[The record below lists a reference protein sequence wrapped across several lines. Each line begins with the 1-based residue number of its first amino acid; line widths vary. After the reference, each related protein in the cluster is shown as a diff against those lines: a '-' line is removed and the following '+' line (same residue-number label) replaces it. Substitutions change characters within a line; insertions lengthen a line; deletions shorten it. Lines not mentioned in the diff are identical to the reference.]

1 MFYLGSINVLNACDF
16 SRSWILK
23 DRIRVFFFFFE
34 RLLIKENS
42 SSCGNSRPPQNVVLG
57 TASRRS
63 RALDFR
69 LRSVPQSVMHLR
81 SCKLCFH

>member
-1 MFYLGSINVLNACDF
+1 MFYLVSINVLNVCDF

-23 DRIRVFFFFFE
+23 DRIRAFFFE
-34 RLLIKENS
+34 RLLIEENS
-42 SSCGNSRPPQNVVLG
+42 SSCVNSRPPQNVVLG

-69 LRSVPQSVMHLR
+69 LRTM
-81 SCKLCFH
+81 

>member
-23 DRIRVFFFFFE
+23 DRIRVFFFFE

-69 LRSVPQSVMHLR
+69 LRSVSQSVSHAEL
-81 SCKLCFH
+81 LCFH

>member
-1 MFYLGSINVLNACDF
+1 MFYLVSINVLNVCDF

-23 DRIRVFFFFFE
+23 DRIRAFFFE

-42 SSCGNSRPPQNVVLG
+42 SSCVVMCPPQIVVLG

-69 LRSVPQSVMHLR
+69 LRRVPQSVSHAEL
-81 SCKLCFH
+81 LCFH

>member
-1 MFYLGSINVLNACDF
+1 MFYLVSINVLNVCDF

-23 DRIRVFFFFFE
+23 DRIRAFFFE

-42 SSCGNSRPPQNVVLG
+42 SSCVVMCPPQIAVLG

-69 LRSVPQSVMHLR
+69 LRSVPQSVSHAEL
-81 SCKLCFH
+81 LCFH

>member
-1 MFYLGSINVLNACDF
+1 MFYLVSINVLNVCDF

-23 DRIRVFFFFFE
+23 DRIRAFFLE

-42 SSCGNSRPPQNVVLG
+42 SSCVVMCPPQIVVLG

-69 LRSVPQSVMHLR
+69 LRSVPQSVSHAEL
-81 SCKLCFH
+81 LCFH

>member
-1 MFYLGSINVLNACDF
+1 MFYLVSINVLNVCDF

-23 DRIRVFFFFFE
+23 DRIRAFFFE

-42 SSCGNSRPPQNVVLG
+42 SSCVVMCPPQNVVLG

-69 LRSVPQSVMHLR
+69 LRSVSQSVSHAEL
-81 SCKLCFH
+81 LCFH

>member
-1 MFYLGSINVLNACDF
+1 MFYLVSINVLNVCDF

-23 DRIRVFFFFFE
+23 DRIRAFFFE

-42 SSCGNSRPPQNVVLG
+42 SSCVVMRPPQIVVLE

-69 LRSVPQSVMHLR
+69 LRSVPQSVMYVR

>member
-1 MFYLGSINVLNACDF
+1 MFYLLSINVLNACDF

-23 DRIRVFFFFFE
+23 DRIRAFFFE

-42 SSCGNSRPPQNVVLG
+42 SSCVNSRPPQNVVLG

-69 LRSVPQSVMHLR
+69 LRTM
-81 SCKLCFH
+81 